1 MADLLTAAALGL
13 LAGLVVTAVLI
24 HRSAAA
30 RARDRFE
37 AWRAEE
43 RAGLRRRTLTAAR
56 GGIKADV
63 AMGLAEVVEAFPF
76 EASDARFVGDPVAF
90 VVFHGHTEVKD
101 RASPSLR
108 GISFVTVGPPG
119 FDGADPGLLV
129 AECVAGSRVEWM
141 TLRLP

>member
-1 MADLLTAAALGL
+1 VADLLIAALFGVV
-13 LAGLVVTAVLI
+13 AGIVLTAVLL

-37 AWRAEE
+37 AWRADE
-43 RAGLRRRTLTAAR
+43 RAGLRHRTLAAAR
-56 GGIKADV
+56 GGIKAEVAEGFADV
-63 AMGLAEVVEAFPF
+63 VDAFPF

-90 VVFHGHTEVKD
+90 VVFDGHTEVKD

-108 GISFVTVGPPG
+108 GVSFVTMAAP
-119 FDGADPGLLV
+119 DGDGDDPGLLV
-129 AECVAGSRVEWM
+129 AECVAGARVEWL